1 MRRSKRT
8 TFVHATILRLLLTS
22 DINLSKKTQDN
33 FSLEVYEDKA
43 ERNFFRN
50 CFYYAIAYARSLM
63 RALMSM
69 VISHTSLLLYVLSFV
84 LACACAYVASENQP
98 YRSTIFTTSC
108 LKQVALTFCSTT
120 LLF

>member
-50 CFYYAIAYARSLM
+50 CFYYAIAYARSFM
-63 RALMSM
+63 RVLMSM

-84 LACACAYVASENQP
+84 LACAYVASENQP
-98 YRSTIFTTSC
+98 YRRTIFTTSC
-108 LKQVALTFCSTT
+108 MKQVALTFCSTT